1 MDEIL
6 QPQGGTHGDDLS
18 GVNRNRVATAMIEL
32 HQAEDSMVDALRTL
46 LHLTPDSIQQLAQ
59 YVSPRIQDRL
69 DSEED
74 SIRSLDE
81 PDLGELGTGVG
92 DGLPGFVSFTH
103 GLKEKRKPSYRIH

>member
-1 MDEIL
+1 MGEIL
-6 QPQGGTHGDDLS
+6 QLQGGTHGDDLS

-46 LHLTPDSIQQLAQ
+46 LHLAPDSIQQLAQ

-69 DSEED
+69 DSEEA
-74 SIRSLDE
+74 IQSL
-81 PDLGELGTGVG
+81 DLGEFGSGGTGVE
-92 DGLPGFVSFTH
+92 DGSPGLVPFTH